1 MAAACVSATQHPSNS
16 MSPSNR
22 STARDNGQPG
32 RSKEEYYHWV
42 VTRNGELANS
52 VRDVDDPDEV
62 SRYSEFDFTI
72 KQRRKRSDDVTAVR
86 RGKTDTLAP
95 NCRSE
100 LRSALGSRS
109 VSIPACRNAVLQK
122 NVSNL
127 DVESV
132 CRIQPC
138 SVGIDLK
145 TGGQLPKCLKFCPEI
160 EI

>member
-1 MAAACVSATQHPSNS
+1 VVSAVAIVMAACVSATQHPSNS

-32 RSKEEYYHWV
+32 RSKEEHYHWV

-86 RGKTDTLAP
+86 RGKIDTLTS

-100 LRSALGSRS
+100 LRSALGPRS

-132 CRIQPC
+132 
-138 SVGIDLK
+138 LEL
-145 TGGQLPKCLKFCPEI
+145 T
-160 EI
+160 